1 MEEQGVDPFIGCHD
15 FSKSILFVQ
24 EYVFNKS
31 STKDRESGRKVV
43 KALLTEAEKDG
54 FANYRSHVQHMDAV
68 QKLYGFNGHIYRRF
82 VETLKAAVDPNGL
95 LSPGKQ
101 GIWPLKNVVHLP
113 LRRN

>member
-1 MEEQGVDPFIGCHD
+1 MEEQGVDPFIGCHV
-15 FSKSILFVQ
+15 FSKYILFVQ
-24 EYVFNKS
+24 EHVFNKT

-43 KALLTEAEKDG
+43 KALLTEAETDG
-54 FANYRSHVQHMDAV
+54 
-68 QKLYGFNGHIYRRF
+68 RF